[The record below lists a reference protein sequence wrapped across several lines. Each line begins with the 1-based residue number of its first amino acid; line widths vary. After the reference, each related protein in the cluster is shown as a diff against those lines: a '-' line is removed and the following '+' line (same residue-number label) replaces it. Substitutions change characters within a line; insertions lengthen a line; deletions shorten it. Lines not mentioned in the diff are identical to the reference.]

1 MSSQTA
7 YRSYWNVLG
16 PALAIIALLVV
27 GWLVYRPAL
36 SGTFLLD
43 DMSNLGDLRFVDD
56 TRSALHF
63 VLSGSAGPLGRPLA
77 LASFLPQASAWG
89 TDAEPFLRIN
99 ILIHLL
105 NGLLIFAFA
114 RQLGLIAVRERR
126 DATFLALAVTALW
139 LFMPL
144 LASSSLMIVQ
154 RMTTMS
160 ATFVLAGLNGY
171 MIARS
176 WLDRKPAAALA
187 GMSATL
193 VVATLLAV
201 FTKENGILLPVFLLV
216 LEATIL
222 SPPRFLNTTVWRTWL
237 GIFLAAPTL
246 FILVFL
252 VTRVP
257 YTDGTIATRDF
268 TAAERLFA
276 EARILWEYLLHA
288 FVARGE
294 RLGPFHESRR
304 AGAVLSQP
312 SNILAVAAW
321 LFAIAAALRYRRYF
335 PVAAFAVLW
344 FIGGHLLESTTIPL
358 ELYFEHRNYLPIIGP
373 VFALCYSVF
382 WVSGRYRLLSRAALT
397 LYALVNAGILFSIT
411 SMWGQPLVA
420 ATYWHE
426 QDPASVRAAT
436 TLASRQLS
444 TVGPA
449 AATETLRRFARQNP
463 EHAYIRIPELNLA
476 CTMAPQGNHTELVG
490 YLETS
495 LPSVAFSLTTGEML
509 DELLTAS
516 VASRCRDVQPSTVA
530 GLADAVMENP
540 RYSASIRYNQF
551 HLMLL
556 ARIAR
561 GSGNTDATLEYL
573 ERAMEL
579 APSDDLHMMTVTTLV
594 DAGRFEEAREFIH
607 RAEQGLSIQPL
618 KRYNSKNNLDNLM
631 TYVNEAQRL
640 AGNLAGSNDGD

>member
-1 MSSQTA
+1 MSDPTA
-7 YRSYWNVLG
+7 YRAYWNVVW
-16 PALAIIALLVV
+16 PALAIIALFAI
-27 GWLVYRPAL
+27 GWFVYRPAL

-43 DMSNLGDLRFVDD
+43 DAANLGNLRSVDD
-56 TRSALHF
+56 AGSALHF

-89 TDAEPFLRIN
+89 SDAEPFLRIN

-105 NGLLIFAFA
+105 NGLLVFAFA
-114 RQLGLIAVRERR
+114 RQLGLVNAHERR
-126 DATFLALAVTALW
+126 EATYLALAVTALW

-171 MIARS
+171 MVARS
-176 WLDRKPAAALA
+176 WLDRKPAAALTA
-187 GMSATL
+187 MSAIL
-193 VVATLLAV
+193 VLATLLAV
-201 FTKENGILLPVFLLV
+201 FTKENGILLPVFVLV

-222 SPPRFLNTTVWRTWL
+222 SPPQHLNAAVWRTWL

-246 FILVFL
+246 FIIVFL

-257 YTDGTIATRDF
+257 YTEGTIAARDF
-268 TAAERLFA
+268 TAAERLLA
-276 EARILWEYLLHA
+276 EARILWEYLLNA

-294 RLGPFHESRR
+294 QLGPFHESRS
-304 AGAVLSQP
+304 AGAILSQP
-312 SNILAVAAW
+312 LNILALAAW
-321 LFAIAAALRYRRYF
+321 LFAIAAALRYRRDYA
-335 PVAAFAVLW
+335 VAALAVLW
-344 FIGGHLLESTTIPL
+344 FLGGHLLESTTIPL

-373 VFALCYSVF
+373 VFALCYFVL
-382 WVSGRYRLLSRAALT
+382 WISGRYRLVSRAALA
-397 LYALVNAGILFSIT
+397 LYALVNAGILFSIA
-411 SMWGQPLVA
+411 SMWGQPLLA

-444 TVGPA
+444 TVGPD
-449 AATETLRRFARQNP
+449 AATRTLRRFAAQNP

-476 CTMAPQGNHTELVG
+476 CTMAPEGNHSELVR
-490 YLETS
+490 YLEAS

-516 VASRCRDVQPSTVA
+516 VASRCRDVQPTAVA
-530 GLADAVMENP
+530 ALADAVIENP

-573 ERAMEL
+573 ERAIEL
-579 APSDDLHMMTVTTLV
+579 APSNDLHMMTVTTLV
-594 DAGRFEEAREFIH
+594 DAERFDEAREFIE
-607 RAEQGLSIQPL
+607 RAAQDLSFQPL
-618 KRYNSKNNLDNLM
+618 KRYNGKKNLDDLL

-640 AGNLAGSNDGD
+640 AGNLTGPDNGN